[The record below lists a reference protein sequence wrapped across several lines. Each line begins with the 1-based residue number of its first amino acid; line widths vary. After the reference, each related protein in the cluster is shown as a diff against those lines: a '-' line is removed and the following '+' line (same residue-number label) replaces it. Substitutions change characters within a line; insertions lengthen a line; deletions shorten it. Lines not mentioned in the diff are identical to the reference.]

1 MANKKN
7 TINIKIG
14 ASSKQFTSEIKK
26 VQRTLRKQG
35 RKLKRLG
42 TSMSKS
48 LTLPLVG
55 VGLAA
60 TKTTAEFEQAM
71 AKVKAISGATGKQFE
86 MLNQNALDL
95 GRTTRYTASQVAS
108 LQLNLSKLGFDP
120 TEIKA
125 ATASI
130 LDLALATGED
140 LSDSATTVAATI
152 KGFNLTAQDSG
163 HVADVMAKSFSSSAL
178 DLHKFSTAMA
188 VVAPVA
194 NKANVSLEEAAAILG
209 TLTDRGVDAGT
220 SGVSLRNIYLDLAEN
235 GLSWADAMKQ
245 LKSSS
250 DPLALSMELFG
261 KRGATVATIIADNID
276 EIDKMTQ
283 SLANS
288 DGAATAMAK
297 IMDNTLNGALLRMK
311 SAIEGVAIDIGTALT
326 PMIKRLTERII
337 KLSDWFVNLS
347 DGSKRLI
354 GMVAGLLT
362 VAGPLLLLLGQMK
375 IAAAALT
382 PVIMSLGGS
391 MTFMLGP
398 VGLVIAGLT
407 ALGVVI
413 YKIVKANQKYS
424 AVSKDVISN
433 IHAERT
439 GMNAMFT
446 VLKTTTEGTD
456 ARKRAIDELNT
467 RYGDY
472 LPNQLSEKDNL
483 EDIETAQKAANAQL
497 LQSIV
502 LKSKATD
509 IEKQGALAIEKT
521 REEMENLREESE
533 KLKTQGSGF
542 TSKVSEEQAKAF
554 EVGVA
559 SILSQPWDTSN
570 TEAYKS
576 SLESIRFE
584 VENLKGELGVG
595 GGSYRNMDN
604 AILGLFN
611 VGVDHHNNMIE
622 INTEYKKMAKLLG
635 VNINQVKKLSDGKET
650 TIETGGYKPGGKEDE
665 ERKLAEQ
672 RLKWEDQLERM
683 RIENNFKGTER
694 LLKIADL
701 ESKIRKRGYAEVVD
715 DATRKK
721 LIKQEEVR
729 LDQQLT
735 QILLDNNAK
744 LKEESFD
751 QEMADLEKLYDEK
764 ETKALQNAKTEEG
777 YDAESLKNTRAYL
790 ADKLEIY
797 ERYGENVSAIQLAIA
812 QLDYDT
818 TTGMTENLTDAE
830 QRMKD
835 TMASISSL
843 IQSFVTDQVIGL
855 IDAIGQELNGS
866 TQAIDR
872 WADNILK
879 SFGEFISKLGAMMMA
894 YGTAKLVIGKGAPG
908 PAMIAA
914 GAVMVGLGGAIK
926 QHIKRKEEK
935 ALEANGGGGLDG
947 GYSSQLNSSNNY
959 GSGQNVVVLETVV
972 YGNDI
977 LLSSNRQHNTVERTR
992 RK

>member
-35 RKLKRLG
+35 RKMKQLG
-42 TSMSKS
+42 QSMTTS

-55 VGLAA
+55 LGLVA

-86 MLNQNALDL
+86 MLNDNALEL

-108 LQLNLSKLGFDP
+108 LQLNLSKLGFNP
-120 TEIKA
+120 TEIKQ

-140 LSDSATTVAATI
+140 LADSATTVAATI
-152 KGFNLTAQDSG
+152 KGFNLTAKDSG

-235 GLSWADAMKQ
+235 GLSWADAMNQ

-250 DPLALSMELFG
+250 DPLALSMQLFG
-261 KRGATVATIIADNID
+261 KRGATVATIIADNVD
-276 EIDKMTQ
+276 QIDKMTQ

-288 DGAATAMAK
+288 DGASEAMAK
-297 IMDNTLNGALLRMK
+297 IMDDTLNGALLRMK
-311 SAIEGVAIDIGTALT
+311 SALEGVAIEVGTHLT
-326 PMIKRLTERII
+326 PKIKSLTESVI
-337 KLSDWFVNLS
+337 KLSDWFTNLS
-347 DGSKRLI
+347 DENKNLAI
-354 GMVAGLLT
+354 TTAGL
-362 VAGPLLLLLGQMK
+362 VASTGPLLYILGNLRMSYAALVPSMAKVAKMAGMTELAFVKNLGVIGLFAGAIIAVVVGLRKLNKYLADNTIQAKEVRHQQGKLTESNEALKGAIDDVKAATGGYVQISEDARAEMRLKTEEVINNTIANMKNAMSMRRQMK
-375 IAAAALT
+375 AELELAQQRAFASTQGGGGTLTTGVGFEAAMAT
-382 PVIMSLGGS
+382 VSR
-391 MTFMLGP
+391 T
-398 VGLVIAGLT
+398 
-407 ALGVVI
+407 
-413 YKIVKANQKYS
+413 QK
-424 AVSKDVISN
+424 
-433 IHAERT
+433 
-439 GMNAMFT
+439 
-446 VLKTTTEGTD
+446 
-456 ARKRAIDELNT
+456 
-467 RYGDY
+467 
-472 LPNQLSEKDNL
+472 
-483 EDIETAQKAANAQL
+483 
-497 LQSIV
+497 
-502 LKSKATD
+502 D
-509 IEKQGALAIEKT
+509 IEKIEDSL
-521 REEMENLREESE
+521 N
-533 KLKTQGSGF
+533 
-542 TSKVSEEQAKAF
+542 
-554 EVGVA
+554 
-559 SILSQPWDTSN
+559 DSN
-570 TEAYKS
+570 DLVVELMN
-576 SLESIRFE
+576 SLED
-584 VENLKGELGVG
+584 L
-595 GGSYRNMDN
+595 DN
-604 AILGLFN
+604 
-611 VGVDHHNNMIE
+611 
-622 INTEYKKMAKLLG
+622 KKK
-635 VNINQVKKLSDGKET
+635 

-672 RLKWEDQLERM
+672 RLKWEDQLRLIK
-683 RIENNFKGTER
+683 IENGKDEYKRLIGIAEFHSDMKKREIEEENKG
-694 LLKIADL
+694 ADL
-701 ESKIRKRGYAEVVD
+701 KTQRND
-715 DATRKK
+715 
-721 LIKQEEVR
+721 LLFQEEVR
-729 LDQQLT
+729 LEKEKA
-735 QILLDNNAK
+735 QILKDFNK
-744 LKEESFD
+744 KKSGEKFD

-790 ADKLEIY
+790 AAKLEIY

-866 TQAIDR
+866 TKAIDR

>member
-14 ASSKQFTSEIKK
+14 ADSKMFTSEIKK

-86 MLNQNALDL
+86 MLNKNALDL

-194 NKANVSLEEAAAILG
+194 NKANVSLEEAASILG
-209 TLTDRGVDAGT
+209 ILTDRGVDAGT

-245 LKSSS
+245 LKSSTN
-250 DPLALSMELFG
+250 PLSLAMELFG
-261 KRGATVATIIADNID
+261 KRGATVATIIADNVD
-276 EIDKMTQ
+276 EIDKMTK
-283 SLANS
+283 SFANS
-288 DGAATAMAK
+288 DGAAKAMAK

-311 SAIEGVAIDIGTALT
+311 SALEGVAIDIGTSLT
-326 PMIKRLTERII
+326 PMITKFTQRII

-347 DGSKRLI
+347 DGSKKFI
-354 GMVAGLLT
+354 GVVAGLLT
-362 VAGPLLLLLGQMK
+362 VAGPLLLVLGSINMAVASLVPVLNSMGVAITGSLGPLGLLIGGLTLLGTLIYRVTK
-375 IAAAALT
+375 ARKDRAEAVRKENVVLDASRELSKRT
-382 PVIMSLGGS
+382 
-391 MTFMLGP
+391 
-398 VGLVIAGLT
+398 VGLIQKEVFRVKELLSVARDETKAKRFRLSAIKKLNNINPDYIKGITLENVNTKKVTSSIETYIGVLRKKAKAQAANKLLAEQFEAQIQNNIAI
-407 ALGVVI
+407 A
-413 YKIVKANQKYS
+413 KAEEDQLAAVASKQKENNDLREDGY
-424 AVSKDVISN
+424 AGREINVEAI
-433 IHAERT
+433 E
-439 GMNAMFT
+439 
-446 VLKTTTEGTD
+446 TTTTDDSPYQEDKNVTDVNQEYQKQVDLLKAKGYAIEDNIKLLAKEGAVLT
-456 ARKRAIDELNT
+456 
-467 RYGDY
+467 
-472 LPNQLSEKDNL
+472 NQPEV
-483 EDIETAQKAANAQL
+483 DIET
-497 LQSIV
+497 
-502 LKSKATD
+502 SKFDPT
-509 IEKQGALAIEKT
+509 G
-521 REEMENLREESE
+521 
-533 KLKTQGSGF
+533 
-542 TSKVSEEQAKAF
+542 
-554 EVGVA
+554 
-559 SILSQPWDTSN
+559 
-570 TEAYKS
+570 TE
-576 SLESIRFE
+576 
-584 VENLKGELGVG
+584 
-595 GGSYRNMDN
+595 
-604 AILGLFN
+604 
-611 VGVDHHNNMIE
+611 
-622 INTEYKKMAKLLG
+622 
-635 VNINQVKKLSDGKET
+635 
-650 TIETGGYKPGGKEDE
+650 EDE
-665 ERKLAEQ
+665 EKLAKK
-672 RLKWEDQLERM
+672 RLKWADQLRLME
-683 RIENNFKGTER
+683 IENGKNEKKRLIETAKFHSEIKKREIEEENKGDD
-694 LLKIADL
+694 LKIQREKLLAA
-701 ESKIRKRGYAEVVD
+701 EQIRIDQEVAQITND
-715 DATRKK
+715 YNKK
-721 LIKQEEVR
+721 K
-729 LDQQLT
+729 
-735 QILLDNNAK
+735 
-744 LKEESFD
+744 KEERFD
-751 QEMADLEKLYDEK
+751 QEMAALDKLANETEAKLLE
-764 ETKALQNAKTEEG
+764 TAKTKDELEAG
-777 YDAESLKNTRAYL
+777 NLKNDQDYL
-790 ADKLEIY
+790 DKKLAIY
-797 ERYGENVSAIQLAIA
+797 EKYGKDVSAIQLAIA
-812 QLDYDT
+812 KLDYET
-818 TTGMTENLTDAE
+818 TNGLTENLTDAE
-830 QRMKD
+830 QRLKD
-835 TMASISSL
+835 TMENMAGM
-843 IQSFVTDQVIGL
+843 IQSFVTEQVVGL

-894 YGTAKLVIGKGAPG
+894 YGTAKLVIETGAPSH
-908 PAMIAA
+908 AMIAA
-914 GAVMVGLGGAIK
+914 GAIMVGLGGAIK